1 MRINSC
7 PVPYLYLSFSVI
19 SSDHPPSF
27 LTLPPPLSALL
38 PPTLHS
44 LLPPL
49 YCTCLSN
56 ASVISGVLFILHPHP
71 STHTNPPNCLSLSCL
86 SLFFFFLFLC
96 LSSLDRGVSQQRWLS
111 ILEKSLYHVE
121 VSWCGLAWQGIAA
134 TLSHAYT
141 LTQLHTHGTR
151 RARRKYQV
159 VFR

>member
-19 SSDHPPSF
+19 SSDRPPSF
-27 LTLPPPLSALL
+27 LTLPPSLSALL

-71 STHTNPPNCLSLSCL
+71 NTHYTPRQLSIAILPQ
-86 SLFFFFLFLC
+86 SLFFLLFLC

-111 ILEKSLYHVE
+111 ILEKSLYHLE

-134 TLSHAYT
+134 TLSDAYT
-141 LTQLHTHGTR
+141 LTQSHTQGETR
-151 RARRKYQV
+151 QKYQV

>member
-19 SSDHPPSF
+19 SSDRPPSF
-27 LTLPPPLSALL
+27 LTLPPSLSALL

-71 STHTNPPNCLSLSCL
+71 NCLSLSCL
-86 SLFFFFLFLC
+86 SLFFFFFFYAC
-96 LSSLDRGVSQQRWLS
+96 LLLTEVYHSRGGSQSWRSHFIIW
-111 ILEKSLYHVE
+111 KSAGVAWHGR
-121 VSWCGLAWQGIAA
+121 GLQPHC
-134 TLSHAYT
+134 LM
-141 LTQLHTHGTR
+141 HTHSHSCTHRGRHAKSTR
-151 RARRKYQV
+151 
-159 VFR
+159 